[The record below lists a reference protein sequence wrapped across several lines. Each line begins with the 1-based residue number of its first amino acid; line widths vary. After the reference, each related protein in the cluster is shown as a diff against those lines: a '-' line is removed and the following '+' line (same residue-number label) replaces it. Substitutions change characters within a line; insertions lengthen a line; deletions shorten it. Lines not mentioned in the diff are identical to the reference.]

1 MKQQKNNH
9 FSLAGKITNVR
20 YEHEIR
26 GEKFYY
32 LELETA
38 RDSGYIDTIPALVSG
53 LLLDDPKDCIGKRIH
68 IEGQYRSRNIK
79 EGGVSHLKLYAFAQE
94 LTFITSETSDKN
106 EIYLDGF
113 VCKEPIFRETPM
125 GRRITDL
132 CVALNRPYG
141 VSDYIPC
148 IVWGRNAKRAA
159 GFKAGEKIRI
169 CGRIQSRI
177 YQKRTDGKLEERIAY
192 EVSAASITR
201 STK

>member
-9 FSLAGKITNVR
+9 FSLAGKITDVR

-38 RDSGYIDTIPALVSG
+38 RDSRYIDTIPALVSE

-79 EGGVSHLKLYAFAQE
+79 KGGVSHLKLYAFAQE
-94 LTFITSETSDKN
+94 LTFIASDTSDKN

-125 GRRITDL
+125 RRWITDL

-148 IVWGRNAKRAA
+148 IVWGCNAKRAA
-159 GFKAGEKIRI
+159 SYKVGEKITI

-177 YQKRTDGKLEERIAY
+177 YQKRTDGELEERIVY
-192 EVSAASITR
+192 EVSAGSINR